1 MVANLCQE
9 IFYYILNISII
20 ASILAIVILLLRK
33 IFDKKI
39 SPKWKFVMWALL
51 IISLIFPIKITIQS
65 NNQYEYNLTE
75 AITDITQ
82 SNILEIRYINIIIG
96 IWLIGIILILMTF
109 IVNAIKMNI
118 KIRKEEIKDTR
129 LIKILEQA
137 KNSMNITVHI
147 KLIKQQY
154 KKVPCIYGL
163 IKPKIL
169 LTEEIINKSDE
180 DIKYIFLHEL
190 AHYKR
195 KDLLLNKLMILITAF
210 HWFNPII
217 WICFKQIRQDME
229 LKADE
234 MVLESVGK
242 DHSKEY
248 AKTLVSLLPISE
260 LEKQTVKVLY
270 VTDGKKNMERRI
282 KMIKL
287 SDKFKEYKSLI
298 GVTTILLTI
307 CVGMLIFTQIKPKED
322 TSIVNSVQ
330 YFETPDRIV
339 YKAKNKDEYYV
350 FLPSQDSY
358 RSLLNQLIRSIE
370 GLGEGATLTKEELN
384 KIQEE
389 ENYIELDYDTI
400 SKNYL
405 ILYEKENFNVIKRT
419 DNGGVI
425 VRNNIKEKENLERL
439 IKQEIQNKDI
449 YKMSDNKEYKVNN
462 DVDKTIVEN
471 DTNLKQYTQRSLWN
485 KNSR

>member
-1 MVANLCQE
+1 
-9 IFYYILNISII
+9 
-20 ASILAIVILLLRK
+20 
-33 IFDKKI
+33 
-39 SPKWKFVMWALL
+39 
-51 IISLIFPIKITIQS
+51 
-65 NNQYEYNLTE
+65 
-75 AITDITQ
+75 
-82 SNILEIRYINIIIG
+82 
-96 IWLIGIILILMTF
+96 
-109 IVNAIKMNI
+109 
-118 KIRKEEIKDTR
+118 
-129 LIKILEQA
+129 
-137 KNSMNITVHI
+137 
-147 KLIKQQY
+147 
-154 KKVPCIYGL
+154 
-163 IKPKIL
+163 
-169 LTEEIINKSDE
+169 
-180 DIKYIFLHEL
+180 
-190 AHYKR
+190 
-195 KDLLLNKLMILITAF
+195 
-210 HWFNPII
+210 
-217 WICFKQIRQDME
+217 
-229 LKADE
+229 
-234 MVLESVGK
+234 
-242 DHSKEY
+242 
-248 AKTLVSLLPISE
+248 
-260 LEKQTVKVLY
+260 
-270 VTDGKKNMERRI
+270 
-282 KMIKL
+282 MIKL

-370 GLGEGATLTKEELN
+370 GIGEGATLTKEELN